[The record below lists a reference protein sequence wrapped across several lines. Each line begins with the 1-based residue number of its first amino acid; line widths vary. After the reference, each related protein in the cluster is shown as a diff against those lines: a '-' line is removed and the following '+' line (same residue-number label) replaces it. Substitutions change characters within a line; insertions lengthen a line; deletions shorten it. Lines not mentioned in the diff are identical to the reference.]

1 MRLLILSRNPAL
13 YSTNVLSVAARR
25 KGHHVRIIDHQNC
38 DIVIDNKGNNLIY
51 HGEPIKGYDAVI
63 PRIGSSVTGYGSIVV
78 RQLESMG
85 LFTTLHSD
93 ALLKTRDKL
102 SCLQILSNEYLPVPK
117 TAMSNNFY
125 SLSNMLRYIGD
136 APLIL
141 KLLEG
146 THGLG
151 VIKADNYKIAESI
164 MEAFYKTKQKV
175 LIQEFVTEAAGEDV
189 RAFVVGGKVVA
200 SMKRIAQEGEF
211 RSNLHRG
218 ATSVKVQLSEEEE
231 RVSLQAVKVLGLK
244 IAGVDILRSSQGPLI
259 MEVNASPGLEGIENT
274 TKVNIARQIIEY
286 IEKNVKR
293 K

>member
-1 MRLLILSRNPAL
+1 M
-13 YSTNVLSVAARR
+13 
-25 KGHHVRIIDHQNC
+25 RIIDHQNC